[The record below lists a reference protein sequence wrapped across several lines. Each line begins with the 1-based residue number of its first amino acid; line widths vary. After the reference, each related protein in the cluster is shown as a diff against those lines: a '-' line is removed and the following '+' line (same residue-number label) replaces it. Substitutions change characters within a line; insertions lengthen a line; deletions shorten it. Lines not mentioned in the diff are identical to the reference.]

1 MSKRH
6 KQTGVSMI
14 ESLVAILVLAIG
26 VMGLAGLQA
35 RSLVETRLTN
45 ARANALLLANDL
57 AERMRLNRNAAVS
70 TNLADRYDLNF
81 GGTGCGTNICSDIV
95 RNSCVNGVCSP
106 RDLRTFDLADWTL
119 QVRQLLP
126 GGQARIDVPTASGQI
141 RVTFRWRN
149 NVRGAEFGAADEQA
163 NLMAPLTVPI
173 DGCQSADDQRDWIC
187 HQVFIRP

>member
-1 MSKRH
+1 MSPRH
-6 KQTGVSMI
+6 TQSGVSMI

-45 ARANALLLANDL
+45 ARANALMLANDL
-57 AERMRLNRNAAVS
+57 AERMRLNRAAATS
-70 TNLADRYDLNF
+70 TVQTDRYDLVF
-81 GGTGCGTNICSDIV
+81 GETGCGTNPCSDLV
-95 RNSCVNGVCSP
+95 RNSCVNGVCGP
-106 RDLRTFDLADWTL
+106 GNLRTFDLADWTQ

-126 GGQARIDVPTASGQI
+126 GGQARIDAPTPSGQI

-149 NVRGAEFGAADEQA
+149 NVRGAEFGATDDQA
-163 NLMAPLTVPI
+163 NLMGPMTVPI
-173 DGCQSADDQRDWIC
+173 AGCQSAGDQRDWIC